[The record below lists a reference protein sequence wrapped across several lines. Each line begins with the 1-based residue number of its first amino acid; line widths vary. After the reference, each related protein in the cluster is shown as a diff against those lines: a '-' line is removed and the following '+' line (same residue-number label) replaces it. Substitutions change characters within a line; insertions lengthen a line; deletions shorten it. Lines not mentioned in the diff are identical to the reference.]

1 MIRKKLRKI
10 RCLSIVLCLVLLVNT
25 GCGTSSSGDTK
36 NNAGKDADA
45 TTQTDTAGKSPAP
58 DSDGEAGDSSEISDS
73 GNAVVTASN
82 AGPDGRVEK
91 KSRKEKMRSITSEEL
106 VGEMTLGWNL
116 GDSLDVCAADRDGDG
131 QVNEVPADGIVDET
145 LWGNVR
151 TTKAVFETLKE
162 QGINAVRI
170 PVTWRD
176 HMGEGPDYTIDGDWM
191 DRVQEVVDY
200 AYDMGMYVII
210 NVHHDGGG
218 DPDFGAWIRGAA
230 RDKDAV
236 MERYKAVWEQIAER
250 FENYSDYLI
259 FESMNEVGFDS
270 LPDDE
275 AFKLLNEFNQEFV
288 KLVRKSGGNNG
299 KRHLLIAGYW
309 TDIAKSCQSR
319 FKMPKDKENRCI
331 LSVHY
336 YTPWE
341 FCTTNMQY
349 TWGTDSDI
357 GEMAGKIHLL
367 KENFTDKG
375 IPVIVGE
382 FGTGLGNETESRILF
397 CSEFVRRC
405 RKLGIPA
412 FFWDNGGEFDRT
424 ALKWRTDGLS
434 EGMLEAAGV

>member
-1 MIRKKLRKI
+1 MMIKKKMNVK
-10 RCLSIVLCLVLLVNT
+10 CLCMVLCLVFLVNT
-25 GCGTSSSGDTK
+25 GCGMGSKEDGE
-36 NNAGKDADA
+36 KDAGADTGTAQTAQTAPAAETRTPDGDGSEAEKTEDDNA
-45 TTQTDTAGKSPAP
+45 TV
-58 DSDGEAGDSSEISDS
+58 I
-73 GNAVVTASN
+73 VSN
-82 AGPDGRVEK
+82 AGPDGRVK
-91 KSRKEKMRSITSEEL
+91 KRNRKEKMRNITSEEL
-106 VGEMTLGWNL
+106 VGEMVLGWNL

-131 QVNEVPADGIVDET
+131 VVNEVPADGIVDET

-151 TTKAVFETLKE
+151 TTGAVFETLKE

-176 HMGEGPDYTIDGDWM
+176 HMGEEPDYIIDKDWM

-200 AYDMGMYVII
+200 AYDIGMYVII

-230 RDKDAV
+230 GEKDTV
-236 MERYKAVWEQIAER
+236 MKRYKAVWQQIAER

-270 LPDDE
+270 LSDDD
-275 AFKLLNEFNQEFV
+275 AFKLLNEFNREFV

-341 FCTTNMQY
+341 FCTTNQQY
-349 TWGTDSDI
+349 TWGTDGDI
-357 GEMAGKIHLL
+357 GEMAGKINLL
-367 KENFTDKG
+367 KENYTDKG

-397 CSEFVRRC
+397 CSEFVKRC
-405 RKLGIPA
+405 KKLGIPA

-424 ALKWRTDGLS
+424 ALKWRTDGLL
-434 EGMLEAAGV
+434 EGMMKSAKP